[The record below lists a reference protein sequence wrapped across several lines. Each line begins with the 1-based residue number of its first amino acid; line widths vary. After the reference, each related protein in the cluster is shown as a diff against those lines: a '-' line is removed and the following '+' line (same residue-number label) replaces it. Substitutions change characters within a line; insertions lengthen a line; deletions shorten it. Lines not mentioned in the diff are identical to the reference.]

1 MSQIYK
7 KGTDAHKKMNDL
19 LEKIQGLYPPTSVIR
34 IFRNADF
41 EVEFDFP
48 DGMKSKMNIQ
58 ITEIKE

>member
-1 MSQIYK
+1 MSQVYK

-19 LEKIQGLYPPTSVIR
+19 LEKIQELYPPISVIR

-41 EVEFDFP
+41 EVKFDFP
-48 DGMKSKMNIQ
+48 DEMKRKVNIQ